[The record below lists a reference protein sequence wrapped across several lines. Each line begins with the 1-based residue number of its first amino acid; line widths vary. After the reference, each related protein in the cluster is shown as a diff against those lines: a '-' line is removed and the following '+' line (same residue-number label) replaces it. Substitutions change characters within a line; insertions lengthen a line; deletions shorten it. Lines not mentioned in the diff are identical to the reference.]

1 MTDDVKQRL
10 IAASTESAKIP
21 GGSTKYIQ
29 TSDVVWNKPFNEK
42 ITKFYGDWLA
52 TDVHKYTEIGNLKPV
67 ARRLVVN

>member
-29 TSDVVWNKPFNEK
+29 ASDVVWNKPFNEK
-42 ITKFYGDWLA
+42 ITKFYGD
-52 TDVHKYTEIGNLKPV
+52 
-67 ARRLVVN
+67 